1 MPVNSL
7 VLAAKG
13 IILGIIVVLP
23 GMSGGTLLLI
33 LGLYKDL
40 LADISRWRFLPYVPF
55 IVGLAGG
62 IYVSGLSLTYL
73 FMTYRNFASVL
84 LLGSVLASIKA
95 VVGTRPVPN
104 SWRVALGVAGLALGF
119 AMAGEPM
126 GLSDGAAEPG
136 VLLLL
141 IGGALGSAT
150 MLVPGLPGSSV
161 LIVMGIYDDVLRYLA
176 VLDFLRL
183 GIFTLGSLA
192 GVLALA
198 RLLDMLYNKYRLEI
212 GWFFSG
218 LIIGSAR
225 MLLPVP
231 PFAWLSLIIAFFI
244 GFAVVWIWC
253 DYRTE

>member
-1 MPVNSL
+1 MPMQSL
-7 VLAAKG
+7 ALAVKG

-40 LADISRWRFLPYVPF
+40 LADMARWRLLPYTPF
-55 IVGLAGG
+55 VLGLAGG
-62 IYVSGLSLTYL
+62 IYLSGMSLTYL
-73 FMTYRNFASVL
+73 FMAYRNIASVL

-95 VVGTRPVPN
+95 VLSTRPEPN
-104 SWRVALGVAGLALGF
+104 AWRVFLGIGGLLLGF
-119 AMAGEPM
+119 ALAGEPI
-126 GLSDGAAEPG
+126 GLADGAAEPG
-136 VLLLL
+136 ILVLL

-150 MLVPGLPGSSV
+150 MLVPGIPGSSV
-161 LIVMGIYDDVLRYLA
+161 LIVMGIYDDMLRYLA
-176 VLDFLRL
+176 VLDFFRL
-183 GIFTLGSLA
+183 AIFAAGSLV

-198 RLLDMLYNKYRLEI
+198 RLLDMLYSRYRLEI

-218 LIIGSAR
+218 LIIGSAK
-225 MLLPVP
+225 MLLPTP
-231 PFAWLSLIIAFFI
+231 PFAWLSLVIAFVS

>member
-1 MPVNSL
+1 MNSL

-13 IILGIIVVLP
+13 IILGIIMVLP

-40 LADISRWRFLPYVPF
+40 LADMARWRLLPYVPF
-55 IVGLAGG
+55 VLGLAGG

-73 FMTYRNFASVL
+73 FMAYRNFASVL

-95 VVGTRPVPN
+95 VVGTRPAPN
-104 SWRVALGVAGLALGF
+104 FWRVVLGAAGLAIGF
-119 AMAGEPM
+119 AVAGEPM

-136 VLLLL
+136 VLSLL
-141 IGGALGSAT
+141 IGGALGSTT
-150 MLVPGLPGSSV
+150 MLLPGIPGSSI
-161 LIVMGIYDDVLRYLA
+161 LIVMGIYDDILRYLA
-176 VLDFLRL
+176 VLDFFRL
-183 GIFTLGSLA
+183 AVFALGGLA

-198 RLLDMLYNKYRLEI
+198 RLLDMLFNRYRLEI

-218 LIIGSAR
+218 LIVGSAK
-225 MLLPVP
+225 MLLPAP
-231 PFAWLSLIIAFFI
+231 PFAWLQLVVAFVI
-244 GFAVVWIWC
+244 GFVVVWIWC